1 MRHFI
6 FLAGVI
12 AGLTLAAPGFAAGP
26 CDGGIGC
33 RTPGI
38 AGSSSMQGGLY
49 DCFVGVDGHTTCF
62 HAYETPAEM
71 ADGHDS
77 YRDYSDGFPD
87 SHGSNDDQPTAGNGG
102 GTEDYSA
109 PVIGGGVPR
118 DEPVAAAGA
127 DWWEYEATRLFA
139 GPDMIPPQ
147 DFAAYAILATRHSP
161 RGSDR
166 SRYEVICAAYLEVL
180 EASDAPSVP
189 STDKQLVT
197 VWPVAEPGLEMIG
210 LADTPAERC
219 AAAIDH
225 YHLPSGRQAIKEAER
240 GSPALLQELSV
251 LDGPFL
257 LAWNPSTDKGNPGVP
272 LFRMD
277 LSQVRTESQARA
289 FFRLWRKGILENTDH
304 WVDGWQDV
312 GTRLR
317 LKVYIENYSD
327 QALSGLGQA
336 GKLVTVFY
344 PGGN

>member
-1 MRHFI
+1 M
-6 FLAGVI
+6 
-12 AGLTLAAPGFAAGP
+12 
-26 CDGGIGC
+26 
-33 RTPGI
+33 
-38 AGSSSMQGGLY
+38 Y
-49 DCFVGVDGHTTCF
+49 DCFVGADGQTTCYF
-62 HAYETPAEM
+62 SYDAPAEM
-71 ADGHDS
+71 ADS
-77 YRDYSDGFPD
+77 YDGYDDYIA
-87 SHGSNDDQPTAGNGG
+87 DQPTGGNGG
-102 GTEDYSA
+102 GSVDYSA
-109 PVIGGGVPR
+109 PVIA
-118 DEPVAAAGA
+118 EPVIEAAGA
-127 DWWEYEATRLFA
+127 NWWEYEATRLFA

-189 STDKQLVT
+189 TTDKQLVT
-197 VWPVAEPGLEMIG
+197 VWPVAEPGLETIG